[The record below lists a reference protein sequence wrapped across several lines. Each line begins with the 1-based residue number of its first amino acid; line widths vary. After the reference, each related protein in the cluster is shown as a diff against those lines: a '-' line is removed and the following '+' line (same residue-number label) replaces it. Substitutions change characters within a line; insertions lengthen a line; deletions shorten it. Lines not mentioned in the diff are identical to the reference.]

1 MMMNWIDVGDRLPK
15 ISDDNKH
22 DKKHVIIVVNE
33 GNDRYVTEGWYGWQ
47 QELECDIYCQETW
60 VWHKVFSD
68 GERVRNVTHWMPM
81 PGLPKGWTKAEIEA
95 SCYEMPADG
104 KTFLETYSIPNDE
117 TAPKQAMMVRLE
129 DKNDPAWTDNTVY
142 DGKNM
147 IFVGSRTPE
156 ALALAHHYAEL
167 HNLEVLGW
175 TTYEDKD
182 YIDGRHCF

>member
-68 GERVRNVTHWMPM
+68 G
-81 PGLPKGWTKAEIEA
+81 
-95 SCYEMPADG
+95 
-104 KTFLETYSIPNDE
+104 
-117 TAPKQAMMVRLE
+117 
-129 DKNDPAWTDNTVY
+129 
-142 DGKNM
+142 GKNM